1 MLLNAKRYTLSPYI
15 MIIFAG
21 IVPHSPSL
29 IPSISGDK
37 IKTAKKTVTAIT
49 DLEKKLYL
57 THPDTLLVLSPH
69 GKAVSGN
76 ASIYLDE
83 THECTLREV
92 GDYSTKITCQPDI
105 ELIEKLRHRAISEGI
120 KMTLKTVKDL
130 DYGIVVPLYY
140 LTKHLKK
147 VKVIAIN
154 SHIDGLKENYN
165 LGKILKE
172 ELVKTNRRVAILT
185 STDLAH
191 SALTYSAEKVKAFD
205 ITLVKLIENNNLT
218 GLLNLEKSDLEN
230 AKPCGLALLLLML
243 GMLDGMAYSAQNYSH
258 ESPFGIGY
266 LVTYFKLP

>member
-1 MLLNAKRYTLSPYI
+1 
-15 MIIFAG
+15 MIVFAG
-21 IVPHSPSL
+21 ITPHSPSL
-29 IPSISGDK
+29 VPSISGEK
-37 IKTAKKTVTAIT
+37 IKVAKKTVTAIT

-57 THPDTLLVLSPH
+57 AHPDTLIILSPH
-69 GKAVSGN
+69 GKAISGS

-105 ELIEKLRHRAISEGI
+105 ELIEKLRHRAISEGVT
-120 KMTLKTVKDL
+120 MTLKTVKDL

-154 SHIDGLKENYN
+154 SHIGGFKENYN

-172 ELVKTNRRVAILT
+172 ELSKTNRRVAIIT

-191 SALTYSAEKVKAFD
+191 SALTYSAEKAKQFDKA
-205 ITLVKLIENNNLT
+205 LVKLIENNNLT
-218 GLLNLEKSDLEN
+218 GLLNLEKSDLAN

-243 GMLDGMAYSAQNYSH
+243 GMMDGMTHSAQNYSY
-258 ESPFGIGY
+258 EAPFGVGY
-266 LVTYFKLP
+266 LVTFFKLP